1 MALGA
6 RRSLPI
12 RPYLHARITRITS
25 VEQLP
30 QTSVLLSIICTIDL
44 YSIEQDYDLCAIVI
58 NSWASD
64 CKHNCELM
72 KERQLFEHIASLGEA
87 TIPAD
92 ANTGQAPHCA
102 HKEACSPFILLWRR
116 SCTPQGGMLLVT
128 SLGEATIPADA
139 NTGQACRRVVAVGSS
154 PAYHRLSH
162 ANT

>member
-1 MALGA
+1 MYSRSRSQRDSA
-6 RRSLPI
+6 RVRRRGLPI

-30 QTSVLLSIICTIDL
+30 QTSR
-44 YSIEQDYDLCAIVI
+44 
-58 NSWASD
+58 
-64 CKHNCELM
+64 CKHWSGLSQGRCRRKLTCLPPSEPC
-72 KERQLFEHIASLGEA
+72 QHIARLGEA

-92 ANTGQAPHCA
+92 ANIGQGPHCA
-102 HKEACSPFILLWRR
+102 HKEACSSFILLWRR
-116 SCTPQGGMLLVT
+116 SCTPQGGMLLIT

>member
-1 MALGA
+1 
-6 RRSLPI
+6 
-12 RPYLHARITRITS
+12 
-25 VEQLP
+25 
-30 QTSVLLSIICTIDL
+30 
-44 YSIEQDYDLCAIVI
+44 
-58 NSWASD
+58 
-64 CKHNCELM
+64 M

-139 NTGQACRRVVAVGSS
+139 NTGQAPRCAHKEACFPFILLWRRSRTPQGGMLLITSLGEATIPADANTGQACRRVVAVGSS

>member
-1 MALGA
+1 
-6 RRSLPI
+6 
-12 RPYLHARITRITS
+12 
-25 VEQLP
+25 
-30 QTSVLLSIICTIDL
+30 
-44 YSIEQDYDLCAIVI
+44 
-58 NSWASD
+58 
-64 CKHNCELM
+64 M

-116 SCTPQGGMLLVT
+116 SRTLQGGMLLIT